1 MEEMVTIT
9 CKRREAVRANRL
21 NLIWTAMLIVLCLVT
36 LVFTL
41 AGTII
46 ADTWFGILLVLLL
59 GIIAYQFLHSYNWW
73 RKQLEGK

>member
-36 LVFTL
+36 LVLTL

-46 ADTWFGILLVLLL
+46 ADT
-59 GIIAYQFLHSYNWW
+59 
-73 RKQLEGK
+73 